1 MTMRFLYLLDI
12 ASTMTYVDIAN
23 VVGIMDM
30 CMEEDDDT
38 IVRMYD
44 EKRRSKDSCGT
55 SVD

>member
-1 MTMRFLYLLDI
+1 
-12 ASTMTYVDIAN
+12 MTYVDIAN

-44 EKRRSKDSCGT
+44 EKWRFKDSCGT

>member
-1 MTMRFLYLLDI
+1 
-12 ASTMTYVDIAN
+12 MTYVDIAN

-38 IVRMYD
+38 IVRMHD
-44 EKRRSKDSCGT
+44 EKWRFKDSCGT